1 MERNELM
8 EIWEQADEAYAEM
21 QEALMDA
28 QSAFRKLQR
37 KAGKLGNDELN
48 LTLAQMEQYIM
59 PHVNQ
64 FMNDE
69 HWMVTD
75 NDLGNALIEAR
86 DEIEDLDE

>member
-8 EIWEQADEAYAEM
+8 EIWEEADEAYADL
-21 QEALMDA
+21 QEALADA
-28 QSAFRKLQR
+28 QSSFYKLQR
-37 KAGKLGNDELN
+37 KAGKLGNGELN

-59 PHVNQ
+59 PIISQ